1 MLTPA
6 APRSPDFLDSGG
18 PAPGC
23 LAALGRLGF
32 LDPAGAL
39 GNLRRLA
46 ETPDLRDQV
55 ARILPRLLHHLG
67 ASADPDMALN
77 NIERLAAAALDR
89 RGLYVLL
96 ASHPEAVPVLTTL
109 VATSQFLADALI
121 RSPQTVPWL
130 LDPRVMQRAPRGD
143 AREVAAACR
152 PFRTEEGR
160 LNALRRVKRR
170 ELCRI
175 GSGTSSATR
184 TWWPRPR
191 SCRSWPTPA
200 SRRRS

>member
-1 MLTPA
+1 
-6 APRSPDFLDSGG
+6 
-18 PAPGC
+18 
-23 LAALGRLGF
+23 
-32 LDPAGAL
+32 
-39 GNLRRLA
+39 
-46 ETPDLRDQV
+46 
-55 ARILPRLLHHLG
+55 
-67 ASADPDMALN
+67 MALN

-130 LDPRVMQRAPRGD
+130 LDPRVMQPRSREAMHG
-143 AREVAAACR
+143 EVAAACR

-175 GSGTSSATR
+175 GLRDVLGDADLVAT
-184 TWWPRPR
+184 TQEL
-191 SCRSWPTPA
+191 SSWPTPA